1 MALSAPRRTFLTNFN
16 LTGVITMGLF
26 DSLAGNMLGK
36 FGGEKGAI
44 AQVAIDLF
52 NQNGGLPGVLEKFK
66 AAGFSSQVASW
77 VGTGAN
83 QQISADQVTQVL
95 GSSTITAAADK
106 LGISSNEIS
115 AKIAEYLPQVVDRMT
130 PDGEVNKDSGNLM
143 ATLLGMLK

>member
-1 MALSAPRRTFLTNFN
+1 
-16 LTGVITMGLF
+16 MGLF

-36 FGGEKGAI
+36 LGGEKGAI

-66 AAGFSSQVASW
+66 AAGFSNQVASW

-83 QQISADQVTQVL
+83 QQISADQITQVL
-95 GSSTITAAADK
+95 GSSTITTAADK

-115 AKIAEYLPQVVDRMT
+115 AKIAEYLPQVIDRMT
-130 PDGEVNKDSGNLM
+130 PNGEVGKDSGNLM